1 MSERSKTLKR
11 LRGMSDAELRKE
23 EQEIRLSIW
32 KMKIGRATGGST
44 EAEKLASAKR
54 DLARV
59 MTLARERETQSSR
72 AAGR

>member
-23 EQEIRLSIW
+23 EQEIRLAIW

-44 EAEKLASAKR
+44 EAEKLATAKR
-54 DLARV
+54 DLARI
-59 MTLARERETQSSR
+59 MTLAREREIEASR